1 MDASDMTVEWSRP
14 DLDLRLVHVWP
25 ERPELQNPSYKG
37 RTSLFIN
44 EMKHGE
50 LSLKISRVKP
60 SDEGKYRCFVPDLR
74 KDSNVQLV
82 VSAVSSPV
90 ISFAGLNKTI
100 SGVVLQ
106 CESAGWYP
114 EPELLWLDGE
124 GNLSAGPTETLR
136 GPDDLYTVSSR
147 VTVEKRHSNN
157 ITCRVQQ
164 RNTNQRRETHI
175 HVPDDFFLV
184 SPSGPPSRPISN
196 PNVTVASAVSV
207 AVVLL
212 LIGAVFFAWKW
223 RRGKFKKKKS
233 EEDGAEQAR
242 KKNTIN
248 SKNSGMPVVE
258 EQSKPLMTGREE
270 DDDVDSREDQRHE
283 DDRETKQDEFVLE
296 TEQIKNINSPQEKR
310 INQSTVNDKESLI
323 TIEKETKEKQEV
335 TGREE
340 EDDVDNRE
348 EKNFKSERETQHD
361 VHETEREQGR
371 DTESPQERRINPS
384 TVNDKESLI
393 KMEHKTQDM
402 TGREE
407 KDDVNNSG
415 KKKRQKKM
423 VMKKTK
429 KKLSKEVDT
438 DSSETKTSAVTKTEP
453 QFKMKQETHEEQSR
467 RGRHE
472 THNVDI
478 REQRSKDGETQQN
491 QPVTETV
498 QTRDTD
504 RPQEKRIN
512 PLTVSDKE
520 SLITVETQ
528 DMTGREEKEKETQRN
543 DHDKKQKQEETE
555 QRSNTDSPGT
565 KTSAVTVNEP
575 QFEMKQETHEE
586 PRREK
591 ETQQEQLVEKR
602 QMERNV
608 DMKESETE
616 KKRAEENSGEV
627 NNLYSVFMA
636 QKETQREKL
645 EAEQQREENQKRLQP
660 ETRREK
666 KKDEGELKIRK
677 DNKKQYRKEEKT
689 ERKNQRTKNCLQERQ
704 EEELMEVDTQSRKPH
719 GVCTLPVKEEKM
731 QARKHQNS
739 QKVKE
744 CVNKQND
751 QFMDVDNFPQSQY
764 AATSQSYEPM
774 QWTKDQQKLPVQT
787 EPQEC
792 LKEKD
797 EDQMEAEEYSG
808 LQFSPFTE
816 EHKEEPMLL
825 GEEKSF
831 NFSFHLSSDQEPR
844 REKERQQEQLVEKR
858 QMERN
863 VDMKES
869 DTEKKR
875 AEENSGEVNKV
886 NSVFMPQKE
895 TWREKLEAE
904 QQREE
909 NQRRLQ
915 SETRREREKDEGEL
929 KIRKDNKNQP
939 EEQRG
944 QTESM
949 ISSVQVPLDTHLKI
963 QGQNHKKQPEETCQ
977 QSPEQIREQ
986 PEKLRGAERKEG
998 AQGKKLEVNEG
1009 LTSEETKR
1017 KDKEREKLQLP
1028 HEGELQ
1034 AEQQVNVNEKQ
1045 QLEESV
1051 SLTERGVCVEEKQ
1064 EEEPMQ
1070 RTCDFDQ
1077 KNNQSRNRPNAL
1089 KLNEVCTL
1097 PVKKQKVEEER
1108 RASKHQNFKKPKKYV
1123 KKQNCDHMN
1132 VHDAAHSQYAAT
1144 SQSYEPMQWT
1154 KDQQMLPVQTE
1165 PQECLK
1171 EKDEDLQDQMEVD

>member
-1 MDASDMTVEWSRP
+1 MLHVRAGRDVMDLFDRCSVLVFYTAAVFALIHPCRGQSEVIGPLHPVVAWIGDDIILPCNLDPVMDALDMAVEWARP
-14 DLDLRLVHVWP
+14 DLNPRFVFVW
-25 ERPELQNPSYKG
+25 RDGVELESKKHPSYTN
-37 RTSLFIN
+37 RTSVFTD
-44 EMKHGE
+44 E
-50 LSLKISRVKP
+50 LKNGNMSLKISKVKL
-60 SDEGKYRCFVPDLR
+60 SDEGTYRCFFPELN
-74 KDSNVQLV
+74 KDTTVQLV
-82 VSAVSSPV
+82 VGAVSSPV

-106 CESAGWYP
+106 CECAGWYP
-114 EPELLWLDGE
+114 EPELLWLDSE
-124 GNLSAGPTETLR
+124 GNLLSAGPTETLR

-164 RNTNQRRETHI
+164 KKISQSRETHR

-212 LIGAVFFAWKW
+212 LIGAVFFVWKW

-242 KKNTIN
+242 KKNTIS

-310 INQSTVNDKESLI
+310 IN
-323 TIEKETKEKQEV
+323 
-335 TGREE
+335 
-340 EDDVDNRE
+340 
-348 EKNFKSERETQHD
+348 
-361 VHETEREQGR
+361 
-371 DTESPQERRINPS
+371 PS

-407 KDDVNNSG
+407 KGDVNNSG

-423 VMKKTK
+423 VMKKPK
-429 KKLSKEVDT
+429 KKQSKEVDT

-478 REQRSKDGETQQN
+478 REQRNKDGETQQN

-504 RPQEKRIN
+504 RPEEKRIN
-512 PLTVSDKE
+512 PLTVSDEE
-520 SLITVETQ
+520 SLVTVEQKTQ
-528 DMTGREEKEKETQRN
+528 DMTGREEKEKETQQN
-543 DHDKKQKQEETE
+543 DHDKKQKQKETE

-575 QFEMKQETHEE
+575 QFEEQSRRGRHETHNVDTRELRNKDDIKTQRTGRDRINQFIMTEKVSQSTTDQETDE
-586 PRREK
+586 EK
-591 ETQQEQLVEKR
+591 EMPGR
-602 QMERNV
+602 G
-608 DMKESETE
+608 MKAEVAESER
-616 KKRAEENSGEV
+616 KK
-627 NNLYSVFMA
+627 
-636 QKETQREKL
+636 
-645 EAEQQREENQKRLQP
+645 
-660 ETRREK
+660 
-666 KKDEGELKIRK
+666 
-677 DNKKQYRKEEKT
+677 
-689 ERKNQRTKNCLQERQ
+689 
-704 EEELMEVDTQSRKPH
+704 
-719 GVCTLPVKEEKM
+719 KM
-731 QARKHQNS
+731 QAGKTDLR
-739 QKVKE
+739 
-744 CVNKQND
+744 C
-751 QFMDVDNFPQSQY
+751 
-764 AATSQSYEPM
+764 
-774 QWTKDQQKLPVQT
+774 
-787 EPQEC
+787 
-792 LKEKD
+792 
-797 EDQMEAEEYSG
+797 
-808 LQFSPFTE
+808 QFSPFTE

-825 GEEKSF
+825 GEAKSF

-869 DTEKKR
+869 ETEKKR

-895 TWREKLEAE
+895 TQREKLEAE

-909 NQRRLQ
+909 NQRKLQ
-915 SETRREREKDEGEL
+915 PETRREREKDEKEL

-998 AQGKKLEVNEG
+998 AQGKELEVNEG
-1009 LTSEETKR
+1009 LRSEETKK

-1051 SLTERGVCVEEKQ
+1051 SLTERVVCVEEKQ

-1077 KNNQSRNRPNAL
+1077 KNNQSRHRPNAL

-1097 PVKKQKVEEER
+1097 PVKKQKFEEER
-1108 RASKHQNFKKPKKYV
+1108 RPRKHQNFKKPKKYV
-1123 KKQNCDHMN
+1123 KKQNDYHMN
-1132 VHDAAHSQYAAT
+1132 VDDAAHSQYAAT

-1171 EKDEDLQDQMEVD
+1171 ENDENQQDQMEVD